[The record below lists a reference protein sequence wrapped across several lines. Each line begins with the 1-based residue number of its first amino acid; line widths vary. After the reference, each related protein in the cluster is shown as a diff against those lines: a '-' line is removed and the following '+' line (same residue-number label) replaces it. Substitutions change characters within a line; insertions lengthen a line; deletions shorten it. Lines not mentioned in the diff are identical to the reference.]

1 MLSSSVPVT
10 AQEVCSSCGEFVTE
24 LDYKTGWC
32 AGCAGKQVRSFLES
46 NADHIEHYILQGLT
60 VGQSISRVA
69 MEVRPV
75 CAVCGKPMQRA
86 KRTAV
91 ICRRT
96 PQCRKISRR
105 YVYLHSEKGLSK
117 AEALAKA
124 LDLDS

>member
-1 MLSSSVPVT
+1 MQGSSAPV
-10 AQEVCSSCGEFVTE
+10 AAESEVCSNCGNFVPQLDTE
-24 LDYKTGWC
+24 TGWC

-69 MEVRPV
+69 MEIRPV

-96 PQCRKISRR
+96 AQCRKISRR

-124 LDLDS
+124 LDS